1 MSKPFITLE
10 QIAVRHRDRWLLEGL
25 SWQINEGEV
34 WTVVG
39 PNGAGKTTLAKAIA
53 GLLPVVKGKIHYH
66 AMGALSPTEAVSYMA
81 SDDRRDVWRRERV
94 LDHARSFSGRFSDV
108 TLVRDWIEDNA
119 NCKGPLQAKDIADK
133 AGKLHLDGFLER
145 PIMALSTGEMSRVLL
160 LNELLRD
167 PRLLIL
173 DEPFDGIDQAGR
185 EALRE
190 ILCVLVSEGT
200 PIVLIT
206 HRQEELLEAT
216 THVLEIADGRIVD
229 ASPIKP
235 LFWAD
240 KMKPSESLKRTY
252 ARLRM
257 PKPEQRQVNSSADS
271 RPIVEMKNVTVRY
284 GYTTILDNIS
294 WTVREGERWSVT
306 GPNGAGKSTLF
317 KLITGECLQVYA
329 NQIHLFG
336 KARGADH
343 TLWEIRQKVGVV
355 SHELVMGYQKKMSAF
370 DVVCSG
376 FFDSVG
382 LYRYCDADQ
391 IQRARKW
398 IDRLQI
404 SSFSATRFNRLSQG
418 ERQMVLIARAMV
430 KTPQLLI
437 LDEPCSGLDS
447 DNRRQ
452 VLWLVES
459 IAGNGLPG
467 LIFMTHHRHEIPRC
481 TTHRLVLNHG
491 NVLLNQNGREPLC
504 E

>member
-1 MSKPFITLE
+1 
-10 QIAVRHRDRWLLEGL
+10 
-25 SWQINEGEV
+25 
-34 WTVVG
+34 
-39 PNGAGKTTLAKAIA
+39 
-53 GLLPVVKGKIHYH
+53 
-66 AMGALSPTEAVSYMA
+66 
-81 SDDRRDVWRRERV
+81 
-94 LDHARSFSGRFSDV
+94 
-108 TLVRDWIEDNA
+108 
-119 NCKGPLQAKDIADK
+119 
-133 AGKLHLDGFLER
+133 
-145 PIMALSTGEMSRVLL
+145 
-160 LNELLRD
+160 
-167 PRLLIL
+167 
-173 DEPFDGIDQAGR
+173 
-185 EALRE
+185 
-190 ILCVLVSEGT
+190 
-200 PIVLIT
+200 
-206 HRQEELLEAT
+206 
-216 THVLEIADGRIVD
+216 
-229 ASPIKP
+229 
-235 LFWAD
+235 
-240 KMKPSESLKRTY
+240 
-252 ARLRM
+252 
-257 PKPEQRQVNSSADS
+257 
-271 RPIVEMKNVTVRY
+271 
-284 GYTTILDNIS
+284 
-294 WTVREGERWSVT
+294 
-306 GPNGAGKSTLF
+306 
-317 KLITGECLQVYA
+317 
-329 NQIHLFG
+329 
-336 KARGADH
+336 
-343 TLWEIRQKVGVV
+343 
-355 SHELVMGYQKKMSAF
+355 MGYQKKMSAF